1 MPSLPASTAFTDS
14 SVTEGGFKTAISDQ
28 RAYLAGLLGTDGTT
42 ATALST
48 LGAGF
53 PSGTRMVFQQTTAPT
68 GWTKQTTA
76 ALNDSIMRI
85 VTGTASSGGS
95 TAFSTWSAQTA
106 TGATTLTT
114 SQIPSHQHFVVSNTT
129 TAGIPLSSSNYM
141 AKTNSDV
148 SGTSDA
154 YTFSG
159 SATASSIG
167 LTSSAGSG
175 SSHTHPVT
183 RSLKYYD
190 FIVAQRD

>member
-1 MPSLPASTAFTDS
+1 MTALPASTAFTDS

-28 RAYLAGLLGTDGTT
+28 RAFLAGLLGTDGTT
-42 ATALST
+42 ATALAT

-53 PSGTRMVFQQTTAPT
+53 PSGTRMVFQQTAAPT

-106 TGATTLTT
+106 TGARTLTT
-114 SQIPSHQHFVVSNTT
+114 AQIPSHQHYAVSNTE
-129 TAGIPLSSSNYM
+129 TAGALSSSNYI
-141 AKTNSDV
+141 AKRNTDV
-148 SGTSDA
+148 TGTTTDYVLA
-154 YTFSG
+154 G
-159 SATASSIG
+159 SATEASIG
-167 LTSSAGSG
+167 LTSAAGSG